1 MNWEA
6 ITAVCSVVTAIGNV
20 MILRTLLKIQDEL
33 PFLHDEIK
41 TLIALVEKTAS
52 GSLEKFFDLQGR
64 FLSALAHLSTM
75 GKRNE

>member
-6 ITAVCSVVTAIGNV
+6 ITAVCAVVTAVTNV
-20 MILRTLLKIQDEL
+20 MILRTLLKIQDEM

-41 TLIALVEKTAS
+41 TLIALVENTAS

-64 FLSALAHLSTM
+64 FLGALARLSTT
-75 GKRNE
+75 GKTK